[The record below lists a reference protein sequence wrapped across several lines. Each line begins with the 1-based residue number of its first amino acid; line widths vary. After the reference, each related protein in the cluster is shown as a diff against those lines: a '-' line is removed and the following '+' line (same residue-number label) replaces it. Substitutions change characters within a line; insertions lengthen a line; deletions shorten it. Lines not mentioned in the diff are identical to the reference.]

1 MIEKRLKIF
10 ATSISIILCLAG
22 LIIIVSQLVKIS
34 PLLESYPGW
43 NFTWNDFITILIG
56 ALLLFFGRK
65 KVIDKAVNYSLFAGR
80 EKTKRLI
87 VSLPIS
93 IVFLMIIVKLILGH
107 DSHEYTMMTFSE
119 GSIIEMA
126 TAFSYILG
134 FCFSIPIANYIFKS
148 ESKIWGIV
156 YYLFAVILLF
166 IGLEEMSYGQH
177 LIGWNSPESFQKYNV
192 QSETNIHN
200 LKWFDRNLVVMYMT
214 VGLIEFFGWLMIYKT
229 KVFSSLKL
237 LKLLKYFVPNWFNA
251 SFFLTGAIFA
261 AFLEYSSGFN
271 FLVAS
276 DEEVIEL
283 IIGLGFFFI
292 VITNFFRQAIELKYS
307 QVNSVDYIAT

>member
-1 MIEKRLKIF
+1 MIEKRVKIF

-43 NFTWNDFITILIG
+43 NFTGNDFVTILIG

-65 KVIDKAVNYSLFAGR
+65 KFIDKAVNYSLFTGR

-93 IVFLMIIVKLILGH
+93 IVFLIIIVKLILGH

-126 TAFSYILG
+126 TALSYILG

-148 ESKIWGIV
+148 ESKIWGLI
-156 YYLFAVILLF
+156 YYLFAIILLF

-214 VGLIEFFGWLMIYKT
+214 LGLIEFFAWLMIYKT

-237 LKLLKYFVPNWFNA
+237 LKYFVPNWFQA
-251 SFFLTGAIFA
+251 SFFLTAAIFA
-261 AFLEYSSGFN
+261 AFLEFSSGFN
-271 FLVAS
+271 FLVPS

-283 IIGLGFFFI
+283 IIALGFFFI
-292 VITNFFRQAIELKYS
+292 VITNFFSQAIELKYS
-307 QVNSVDYIAT
+307 QVSSVDYIAT